1 MSQDIKYRHLPK
13 DTENQLRSYM
23 EDLQSIVYESIKEV
37 IDICDARVSN
47 PNKYLSI
54 NLNASLAEH
63 LRRTTVKA
71 IGFEY
76 MWDLYRDDSGE
87 GFIIYLEAPS
97 SASPKAFV
105 SSSLE
110 AKITKRCEDKGYK
123 IKEILYTDKE
133 VCDLCE
139 NNKIFLP
146 LW

>member
-1 MSQDIKYRHLPK
+1 MSQDIKYRHLPV
-13 DTENQLRSYM
+13 DTEKQLRCYLI
-23 EDLQSIVYESIKEV
+23 DIQNIVYESINEV

-47 PNKYLSI
+47 PSKYLSI
-54 NLNASLAEH
+54 NLNASLAEQ

-76 MWDLYRDDSGE
+76 MWDLYRDNSGE

-97 SASPKAFV
+97 SVSPKAFV

-110 AKITKRCEDKGYK
+110 VKITKRCEDRGYK
-123 IKEILYTDKE
+123 IKEIFYVDKE
-133 VCDLCE
+133 TCDLCE